1 MTFSCINI
9 PSVPPLNRDN
19 FKLSDNKL
27 SDNFSD
33 KSRIIPSRAAEKKF
47 LLITIRGEGCARMRE
62 KSGVQFNVP
71 SIRKSSVP
79 SLDDGFDR
87 TPTFRRA
94 LTTVERTIRQ
104 EIFILKTKGKL
115 PSKLN
120 KTTYYDLLYTK
131 CTLSPSKFGGLRLS
145 ESKSVTDRTI
155 PKFPQIPF

>member
-19 FKLSDNKL
+19 FKLSDN
-27 SDNFSD
+27 FSD
-33 KSRIIPSRAAEKKF
+33 KSWIIPSRAAEKKF

-62 KSGVQFNVP
+62 KSGVQFDVP

-104 EIFILKTKGKL
+104 EMCR
-115 PSKLN
+115 
-120 KTTYYDLLYTK
+120 Y
-131 CTLSPSKFGGLRLS
+131 
-145 ESKSVTDRTI
+145 
-155 PKFPQIPF
+155 

>member
-27 SDNFSD
+27 SDNFKFSD
-33 KSRIIPSRAAEKKF
+33 KSWIIPSRAAEKKF

-71 SIRKSSVP
+71 AIRKSSVQ

-104 EIFILKTKGKL
+104 EMC
-115 PSKLN
+115 P
-120 KTTYYDLLYTK
+120 Y
-131 CTLSPSKFGGLRLS
+131 
-145 ESKSVTDRTI
+145 
-155 PKFPQIPF
+155 